1 MNIDL
6 ILKVAAVVLI
16 GTGIVLRFIARSL
29 PDDDKNTQ
37 AAG

>member
-6 ILKVAAVVLI
+6 ILKIAAVVLI

-29 PDDDKNTQ
+29 PDDDKNART
-37 AAG
+37 AG